1 MKFTILRQVK
11 GIGILILFLS
21 CYIYSGAQ
29 ETEKRD
35 TPIVLKYK
43 LDSLTVAED
52 EERPEEENYSQ
63 EEISDSTTNPEY
75 FLRKEFTGRLFDS
88 VLFRKV
94 PDSVMNVF
102 RADDAFWYANEVF
115 RKKQPKR
122 ANLSFLSQP
131 FFQALLWIIVIAGFV
146 TFLIMYL
153 YSSNVGIFRRT
164 SIISQED
171 SVAETE
177 DIFAINYQREIDR
190 SVEAGNYRLAVRLM
204 FLRLLK
210 NLSDRNIIQY
220 KPDNTNLDYLMQL
233 RAGNMYGDFFR
244 LTRNYEYCWYGQFQI
259 DKGKFEVIKKD
270 FDVFDRKLY

>member
-164 SIISQED
+164 SI
-171 SVAETE
+171 
-177 DIFAINYQREIDR
+177 
-190 SVEAGNYRLAVRLM
+190 
-204 FLRLLK
+204 
-210 NLSDRNIIQY
+210 
-220 KPDNTNLDYLMQL
+220 
-233 RAGNMYGDFFR
+233 
-244 LTRNYEYCWYGQFQI
+244 
-259 DKGKFEVIKKD
+259 
-270 FDVFDRKLY
+270 